1 MHQKVW
7 MGDISL
13 ESFINAQKRSL
24 MVVNFNSNIHQQKLR
39 TVMSSRTL
47 FFHCRLHAK
56 FFRSRHF
63 PSGMQSMCW
72 WFFFLC
78 YVYFWPSP
86 KRSSLPVSRHELH
99 EFHQHCQVIS
109 TTLSIEIWLIVIHLK
124 SERIIFISFLV
135 TFSQVILKSFQ
146 IKMTRIPI

>member
-24 MVVNFNSNIHQQKLR
+24 MAVNFNSNIHQQELF
-39 TVMSSRTL
+39 TAMSSRTL

-86 KRSSLPVSRHELH
+86 K
-99 EFHQHCQVIS
+99 
-109 TTLSIEIWLIVIHLK
+109 TLSPSLASWTSWIPSALSGNFDDTVNKKLTDCKTFENG
-124 SERIIFISFLV
+124 EDNFFISCDFQSGHTDV
-135 TFSQVILKSFQ
+135 FSN
-146 IKMTRIPI
+146 

>member
-1 MHQKVW
+1 MLQKVW
-7 MGDISL
+7 MVDISL

-24 MVVNFNSNIHQQKLR
+24 MAVNFNSNIHQQKLCM
-39 TVMSSRTL
+39 VMSSRTL

-86 KRSSLPVSRHELH
+86 K
-99 EFHQHCQVIS
+99 
-109 TTLSIEIWLIVIHLK
+109 TLSPSLASWTSWIPSALSGNFDDTVNRNLTDCNTFEIGK
-124 SERIIFISFLV
+124 DNFYFISCDFQSGYTEV
-135 TFSQVILKSFQ
+135 FSN
-146 IKMTRIPI
+146 